1 MRVCVYVC
9 MCVMFVRPYPRSVVS
24 TRYYKLPIV
33 SEVRIPLRPEET
45 SSWVTPGMRVR
56 VIGAYFQD
64 NNLLRCR
71 LKGEAK
77 TSLAHYIDDGTLEC
91 TVDYSLGLGEGGIR
105 YLEVSNDGGA
115 RWASGVTVNTP
126 IKWYGGSTIAVA
138 PLTVAYPKTVVIGC
152 MIPGAGGE
160 HKVFKQAFEAAA
172 KTVNNANIFPPS
184 TTLKVEII
192 DTEGIGVTAATNAV
206 ASFVESM
213 TSAPLIG
220 LVGGFWSTNSI
231 GIAANVSNPLHL
243 PVRLLPLNALCML
256 NSSISPTH
264 VMLCSPRTRNE

>member
-1 MRVCVYVC
+1 MS
-9 MCVMFVRPYPRSVVS
+9 F
-24 TRYYKLPIV
+24 RYYKLPIV
-33 SEVRIPLRPEET
+33 SAVQIPLRPEET

-71 LKGEAK
+71 LKGEALKGEAK

-115 RWASGVTVNTP
+115 RWASGLTVNTP

-138 PLTVAYPKTVVIGC
+138 PRTVTYPQTVVIGC
-152 MIPGAGGE
+152 TIPGAGGE
-160 HKVFKQAFEAAA
+160 YRVFKQAFEAAA
-172 KTVNNANIFPPS
+172 KTVNNANIFPQS

-192 DTEGIGVTAATNAV
+192 DTEGIGATAATNAV

-213 TSAPLIG
+213 TSAPVIG

-231 GIAANVSNPLHL
+231 GIASNVSNPLYL
-243 PVRLLPLNALCML
+243 PVRLPPPLPKPLFPMPCVA
-256 NSSISPTH
+256 NSPIFHHT
-264 VMLCSPRTRNE
+264 